1 MEQKHPLQIISL
13 EQLQAFGAGFLGYVK
28 PIAAEDASRMLGQ
41 PVSPGPEGVLFA
53 LFGANGEPIS
63 ISQSR
68 EAAIGNAEEHELV
81 PISLH

>member
-1 MEQKHPLQIISL
+1 MEQKHPTQIISL

-41 PVSPGPEGVLFA
+41 SVAAGPEGVLFA
-53 LFGANGEPIS
+53 LFGANGKPIS

-81 PISLH
+81 ATSLH